1 MTKQNKKPD
10 DSILEKDILDKIQ
23 PTEALVILR
32 KLAESD
38 TGMRKRIAEIAEN
51 LIKDVDIGE
60 RCDDVFSTLDFIDVH
75 ELWDRSGASSDGY
88 TSPEDM
94 AYEMVEEALNPFE
107 KEIHR
112 LFDLGMEQEAKLS
125 CMGVLKGLYKYEHE
139 SKSEFKDWVA
149 DVPGECY
156 DHLLGEW
163 RKLNKSK
170 KDDKGMD
177 SFLERECS
185 KWVRC

>member
-1 MTKQNKKPD
+1 MKN
-10 DSILEKDILDKIQ
+10 ILDKIQ

-38 TGMRKRIAEIAEN
+38 TGLRKRIAEIAED
-51 LIKDVDIGE
+51 LIKDVDIDE
-60 RCDDVFSTLDFIDVH
+60 ICDDVFSTLDFIDVH
-75 ELWDRSGASSDGY
+75 ELWDRSGAFSDGY

-94 AYEMVEEALNPFE
+94 AYEMIEEVLSPFE
-107 KEIHR
+107 KEVYR
-112 LFDLGMEQEAKLS
+112 LFDLGMVQQAKLS

-149 DVPGECY
+149 DVSGECY
-156 DHLLGEW
+156 GHLLGEW
-163 RKLNKSK
+163 KKLNKSK
-170 KDDKGMD
+170 KDGKDMD

-185 KWVRC
+185 KWFR

>member
-1 MTKQNKKPD
+1 M
-10 DSILEKDILDKIQ
+10 KDILDKIL

-38 TGMRKRIAEIAEN
+38 TGIRKRIAGIAEA
-51 LIKDVDIGE
+51 LIKYVDIDE
-60 RCDDVFSTLDFIDVH
+60 TCDDVFITLDFIDVH
-75 ELWDRSGASSDGY
+75 ELWDRSGESSNGY

-94 AYEMVEEALNPFE
+94 AYEMVEEALDPFE
-107 KEIHR
+107 KEVHR
-112 LFDLGMEQEAKLS
+112 LFDLGLTEEATLS

-139 SKSEFKDWVA
+139 SESEFKDWAA
-149 DVPGECY
+149 DIPGECY
-156 DHLLGEW
+156 GHLLREW

-170 KDDKGMD
+170 KDDKDMD

-185 KWVRC
+185 KWVRY

>member
-1 MTKQNKKPD
+1 M
-10 DSILEKDILDKIQ
+10 KDILDKIQ

-38 TGMRKRIAEIAEN
+38 TGLRNRITEIAGD
-51 LIKDVDIGE
+51 LIKDVDIDE
-60 RCDDVFSTLDFIDVH
+60 ICDDVFSTLDFIDVH

-94 AYEMVEEALNPFE
+94 AYEMVEEVLNPFE
-107 KEIHR
+107 KEVYR

-125 CMGVLKGLYKYEHE
+125 CMGVLKGLYLYEYE
-139 SKSEFKDWVA
+139 SKSEFKGWVA

-156 DHLLGEW
+156 DNLLREW

-170 KDDKGMD
+170 RDGKGMD
-177 SFLERECS
+177 TFLERECS
-185 KWVRC
+185 KWVRY

>member
-1 MTKQNKKPD
+1 M
-10 DSILEKDILDKIQ
+10 KDILDKIQ

-38 TGMRKRIAEIAEN
+38 TGMRKRIAEIAED
-51 LIKDVDIGE
+51 LIKDVDIDE
-60 RCDDVFSTLDFIDVH
+60 ICDSVFSTLDLIDVH
-75 ELWDRSGASSDGY
+75 ELWDKSGSFSDGY

-94 AYEMVEEALNPFE
+94 AYEMVEEALDPFE
-107 KEIHR
+107 KEVYR
-112 LFDLGMEQEAKLS
+112 LFDLGMVQEAKLS

-156 DHLLGEW
+156 DHLLREW

-170 KDDKGMD
+170 KEGKSMD
-177 SFLERECS
+177 TFLERECS
-185 KWVRC
+185 NWARY